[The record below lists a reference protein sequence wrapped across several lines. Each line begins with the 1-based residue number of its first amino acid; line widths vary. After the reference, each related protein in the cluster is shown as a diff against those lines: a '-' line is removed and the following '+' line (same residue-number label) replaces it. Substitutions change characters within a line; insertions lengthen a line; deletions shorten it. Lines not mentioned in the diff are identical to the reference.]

1 MKKALIITTISG
13 FVPQFEMNQVFL
25 LQKLGYEV
33 HYATNFDH
41 PVYDY
46 DRELFR
52 EKTESSRILFPLKK
66 APRASDGI
74 FRRFCSC
81 ERLLKR
87 ERFDLI
93 HCHNP
98 MGGVL
103 GRLAGSLYSS
113 GLRSCIPLTA
123 FIFIRELP

>member
-13 FVPQFEMNQVFL
+13 FVPAGLEMNQVFL

-52 EKTESSRILFPLKK
+52 KNGIVTHPLPLKK
-66 APRASDGI
+66 ARRASDGI
-74 FRRFCSC
+74 FRRFCS
-81 ERLLKR
+81 
-87 ERFDLI
+87 
-93 HCHNP
+93 
-98 MGGVL
+98 
-103 GRLAGSLYSS
+103 
-113 GLRSCIPLTA
+113 
-123 FIFIRELP
+123 